1 MVTQEKMYEE
11 SLELTSHYKK
21 LLREN
26 QELKEEQQRVEGIKL
41 NRQNLIAVV
50 EKIVEEK
57 AKELSGKQ
65 GSHFSWLVFKLNNKI
80 YDLKARIDAKDRAIR
95 DITLSKDSEL
105 IRQKETEIDC
115 LNEIIAFA
123 RDEGLV
129 AAGFSAKDSPV
140 YSEIKEIVWM

>member
-1 MVTQEKMYEE
+1 MYEE

-21 LLREN
+21 LLKEN
-26 QELKEEQQRVEGIKL
+26 QELKEEHQRVEAIKL

-57 AKELSGKQ
+57 AKELNGKQ
-65 GSHFSWLVFKLNNKI
+65 GNHFSWLVFKLNNKI
-80 YDLKARIDAKDRAIR
+80 YDLKARIEAKDKAIR
-95 DITLSKDSEL
+95 DITLSKESEL

-115 LNEIIAFA
+115 LNEIITFA
-123 RDEGLV
+123 KDEGLV
-129 AAGFSAKDSPV
+129 PVGFSAKDSPE